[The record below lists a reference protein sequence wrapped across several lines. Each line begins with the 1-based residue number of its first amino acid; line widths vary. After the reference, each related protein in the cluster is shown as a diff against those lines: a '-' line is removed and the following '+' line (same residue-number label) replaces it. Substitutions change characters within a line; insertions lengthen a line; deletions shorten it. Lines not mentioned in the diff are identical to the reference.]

1 VSWHLVWLWVW
12 FFIGSFVYWIKR
24 AYFLITGPNPIANN
38 LEQFMERAWMPL
50 LFRFAADSGIFWAT
64 FSPIV
69 LSAMLHYLG
78 WERFANSVDVVTQYG
93 FFALFFGMGVD
104 SAVDIGVTKIPLIK
118 DFWPQ
123 MPGPLPQKAVVEAQI
138 VEQTVTQ
145 LQTTTT
151 VVPKDA
157 KP

>member
-1 VSWHLVWLWVW
+1 MGWHLVWLWAW

-38 LEQFMERAWMPL
+38 LEQFIARAWMPL

-104 SAVDIGVTKIPLIK
+104 SAVDIGVTKIPWIR
-118 DFWPQ
+118 DYWPQ
-123 MPGPLPQKAVVEAQI
+123 MPGPLPQKAIVEAQI
-138 VEQTVTQ
+138 VEQKVTQ

-151 VVPKDA
+151 VVPKEE
-157 KP
+157 K